1 MMTEREGRRGVPL
14 TSDERDI
21 PRVLRTRRTM
31 HARMTNAQLLRAL
44 LEQYEHNVSALAR
57 AVLVRRETIT
67 RWRDKGDTLT
77 LFEKD
82 RKRLLLHLVEL
93 RGY

>member
-1 MMTEREGRRGVPL
+1 MMMALEGRRGVPRQA
-14 TSDERDI
+14 EACDI

-31 HARMTNAQLLRAL
+31 HARMSDAQLLHAL
-44 LEQYEHNVSALAR
+44 LQEYEHNVSALAR
-57 AVLVRRETIT
+57 AILVRRETVT

>member
-1 MMTEREGRRGVPL
+1 MMAVEEGRRGVP
-14 TSDERDI
+14 TRAEGCEI

-31 HARMTNAQLLRAL
+31 HARMSDAQLLHAL
-44 LEQYEHNVSALAR
+44 LQMYENNVSALAR

-67 RWRDKGDTLT
+67 RWRDKGDKLT

-82 RKRLLLHLVEL
+82 RKRLLVHLVEL

>member
-1 MMTEREGRRGVPL
+1 MMAVEEGRRGVTL
-14 TSDERDI
+14 ASDAGDI
-21 PRVLRTRRTM
+21 SRVLRTRRTM
-31 HARMTNAQLLRAL
+31 HARMTDAQILRAL
-44 LEQYEHNVSALAR
+44 LGQYEHNVSALAR
-57 AVLVRRETIT
+57 AALVRRETIT